1 MPPPPRG
8 DIAGFF
14 LSARMRNDAPLS
26 RSSSGRRRIE
36 RGKRTRTETA
46 AAAEKEEEED
56 APDQLVGTR
65 RGAARRRRHYT
76 DDGGG
81 CGGQEGGR
89 FGRAGVQRRRKE
101 MRRNQRKMKIWQCA
115 ARDEGEPLRAAAP
128 GTAVCLTSNL
138 DPYSRDRPSPS
149 RTIDPFPTNFSAG
162 AKYCMQWEVVGV
174 FPWLSDVGR
183 VKRITP
189 LRKRSSILEATRR
202 E

>member
-1 MPPPPRG
+1 
-8 DIAGFF
+8 
-14 LSARMRNDAPLS
+14 MRRYLGVHQAAAAS
-26 RSSSGRRRIE
+26 KEASGRRR
-36 RGKRTRTETA
+36 RTRLINWLE
-46 AAAEKEEEED
+46 
-56 APDQLVGTR
+56 LGW
-65 RGAARRRRHYT
+65 RGAARWGRHYT

-89 FGRAGVQRRRKE
+89 GRFGRGSSEGEKE

-149 RTIDPFPTNFSAG
+149 RTIDPFPINFSAG
-162 AKYCMQWEVVGV
+162 AKYCVMQWEDGA

-189 LRKRSSILEATRR
+189 LRKRSSILKATRR